1 MSLLDKKIERVLA
14 MKTDSPEM
22 HNAMAALSTFYGSKG
37 NTLEARRS
45 LRVDL
50 EGRSLS
56 LAQDF
61 VAQFS
66 EFQNSLEAVEETVKD
81 MKSKCAALYDEID
94 STEKATATFLQRTK
108 DLNSV
113 RDTQKKSMESLRSF
127 IMKFKLSDAEIQTL
141 LDAPLSRTSLKKFL
155 DTLSQLEDM
164 KHHCS
169 KLLAMSPNNTFI
181 VPASEGTAQGEHNF
195 DHTPMEI
202 FNAVSQFYEQGYAR
216 LFQWLSSECAQ
227 CFDNPRPSVDRAL
240 LEAFHKF
247 SSQPTY
253 LHHIEDVVVAARS
266 HAVAEAFSSA
276 LNEGGPNGVPPRMED
291 QSATPVRF
299 VNDLLAW
306 CHQAIAGEKELYSSM
321 FDQSHATEAKTVS
334 PGVNIP
340 NSPDS
345 DPPRSPRFAAIFEGL
360 ATVVGRRLDRVL
372 KEFSVHD
379 VVSAFRLWKLFGF
392 YAEMTR
398 DLLRL
403 SRRTRMPK
411 KMASDGAEASS
422 EQPGASAQNVSPMDP
437 LSDALFEAE
446 RHARITFMG
455 LARQRGDAMLDNIA
469 TAPASLSV
477 SSVVQ
482 SSLGDLKQ
490 ILDQEA
496 GSLTSSS
503 SYNNSESSE
512 ARAGNS
518 SGTVG
523 SSRDFDVVL
532 DLFLHP
538 MLRTSLRSAKSLDT
552 THTALFMVNNAHAM
566 RLALLPY
573 PFAQKWVERVTHE
586 RDSWQQLLVVELAGS
601 VIAQCNLTDFL
612 KQCRSITHEP
622 QQSGSEEPSS
632 SAQQNLPLLASHTDA
647 TTLQRQ
653 MKQFYNALFSLTVPI
668 LQHVVDLS
676 LRGETQQVSLAVVKL
691 C

>member
-66 EFQNSLEAVEETVKD
+66 EFQNSLEAVEETVKG

-94 STEKATATFLQRTK
+94 STERATATFLQRTK

-113 RDTQKKSMESLRSF
+113 RDTQKKSMEGLRSF

-141 LDAPLSRTSLKKFL
+141 LDAPLSRSSLKKFL

-164 KHHCS
+164 RHHCS
-169 KLLAMSPNNTFI
+169 KLLAMSSNNKFL
-181 VPASEGTAQGEHNF
+181 VQASGKGNDADAPTSEHNF

-216 LFQWLSSECAQ
+216 LFQWLSSECAR
-227 CFDNPRPSVDRAL
+227 CFDNPRPSIDRAL

-253 LHHIEDVVVAARS
+253 LHHIEDVVIAARS
-266 HAVAEAFSSA
+266 HAVAEAFSTA

-291 QSATPVRF
+291 QSGTPVRF

-306 CHQAIAGEKELYSSM
+306 CHQAIAGEKELYTSM
-321 FDQSHATEAKTVS
+321 FDQSLATEVKAASSGAGIPSS
-334 PGVNIP
+334 PGP
-340 NSPDS
+340 GPS
-345 DPPRSPRFAAIFEGL
+345 RSPRFAAIFEGL
-360 ATVVGRRLDRVL
+360 AVVVGRRLDRVL

-403 SRRTRMPK
+403 RQRPPGRSSKLTSNG
-411 KMASDGAEASS
+411 AAEALN
-422 EQPGASAQNVSPMDP
+422 EQPNAPVQNVSAMDP
-437 LSDALFEAE
+437 LSDTLFEAE
-446 RHARITFMG
+446 RHARVTFMS
-455 LARQRGDAMLDNIA
+455 LARQRGDTMLDNIA

-477 SSVVQ
+477 SSVVE

-503 SYNNSESSE
+503 YNNNNDGGHANE
-512 ARAGNS
+512 ALSDSS
-518 SGTVG
+518 SGANGTG
-523 SSRDFDVVL
+523 SSRDFDAVL

-538 MLRTSLRSAKSLDT
+538 MLRTSLRSAKVFGSFIDRAFLNRLFCSAATDDT
-552 THTALFMVNNAHAM
+552 CT
-566 RLALLPY
+566 LLPTRR
-573 PFAQKWVERVTHE
+573 A
-586 RDSWQQLLVVELAGS
+586 
-601 VIAQCNLTDFL
+601 
-612 KQCRSITHEP
+612 
-622 QQSGSEEPSS
+622 
-632 SAQQNLPLLASHTDA
+632 
-647 TTLQRQ
+647 
-653 MKQFYNALFSLTVPI
+653 
-668 LQHVVDLS
+668 
-676 LRGETQQVSLAVVKL
+676 
-691 C
+691 